1 MSEIREELKYT
12 KTDEWVSV
20 NGDIATIGIT
30 DYAQSHLG
38 DIVFVELKQNGVKF
52 NKGDILTTI
61 ESVKSASDIYT
72 PISGE
77 LIDMNKNLESDSGI
91 INKEPYDG
99 GWIAKI
105 KINNITDI
113 DGLLDSNGYK
123 ELHKE

>member
-1 MSEIREELKYT
+1 MSDIREELKYT
-12 KTDEWVSV
+12 KTDEWIRVE
-20 NGDIATIGIT
+20 GDTATIGIT

-105 KINNITDI
+105 KISDHSDI
-113 DGLLDSNGYK
+113 NGLLDSNGYK
-123 ELHKE
+123 DLHKE